1 MNIKF
6 CKWSEEIKILILVI
20 EKMFLWKLCIVYLIM
35 GFYFVIKLMFDD
47 IIRDVLIFF
56 YNYSM
61 YSNVF
66 YFIKC
71 SLGV

>member
-20 EKMFLWKLCIVYLIM
+20 ENIFLRKLCKVYLIM

-56 YNYSM
+56 IIIVCIVM
-61 YSNVF
+61 
-66 YFIKC
+66 YFILL
-71 SLGV
+71 SVV

>member
-20 EKMFLWKLCIVYLIM
+20 KKMFLWKLCIVYLIM

-56 YNYSM
+56 IIIVCIVM
-61 YSNVF
+61 
-66 YFIKC
+66 YFILL
-71 SLGV
+71 SVV

>member
-20 EKMFLWKLCIVYLIM
+20 ENIFLRKLCKVYLIM

-56 YNYSM
+56 IIIVCIVM
-61 YSNVF
+61 YFFLLSV
-66 YFIKC
+66 
-71 SLGV
+71 V

>member
-1 MNIKF
+1 MNI
-6 CKWSEEIKILILVI
+6 CKWCNDIKIWILVI
-20 EKMFLWKLCIVYLIM
+20 EKIFLWKLCKVYLIM
-35 GFYFVIKLMFDD
+35 GFYFVIKLMFDN
-47 IIRDVLIFF
+47 IRDVLIFF
-56 YNYSM
+56 LNYSM

>member
-20 EKMFLWKLCIVYLIM
+20 ENIFLRKLCKVYLIM

-47 IIRDVLIFF
+47 IIRGVLIFF
-56 YNYSM
+56 IIIVCIVM
-61 YSNVF
+61 
-66 YFIKC
+66 YFILL
-71 SLGV
+71 SVV

>member
-20 EKMFLWKLCIVYLIM
+20 KKMFLWKLCIVYLIM

-56 YNYSM
+56 IIIVCIVM
-61 YSNVF
+61 
-66 YFIKC
+66 YFI
-71 SLGV
+71 

>member
-20 EKMFLWKLCIVYLIM
+20 ENKFLRKLCKVYLIM

-56 YNYSM
+56 IIIVCIVM
-61 YSNVF
+61 
-66 YFIKC
+66 YFILL
-71 SLGV
+71 SVV

>member
-35 GFYFVIKLMFDD
+35 GFYFVIKLMFDN
-47 IIRDVLIFF
+47 IRDVLIFF
-56 YNYSM
+56 
-61 YSNVF
+61 
-66 YFIKC
+66 
-71 SLGV
+71 